1 MPFKNPHPLYNVW
14 MSMKGRCRNPRN
26 IQYAD
31 YGGRGI
37 SVCDRWMASFAAF
50 AEDMGPRPA
59 GTSLDRIDNNG
70 NYEPGNCRWATRREQ
85 QRNQRRAVFVQ
96 VDGVT
101 YRAIELA
108 DLAGVKTDTIVER
121 AARGLPYDQVVSRTA
136 LKPDYAK
143 LIPIVV
149 ERAKATKAAKTHC
162 KRGHE
167 YTPENTRITPEGWKN
182 CRQCH
187 NEKMRARNAAKR
199 NAV

>member
-14 MSMKGRCRNPRN
+14 MSMKDRCRNPRN

-50 AEDMGPRPA
+50 AADMGERPA

-85 QRNQRRAVFVQ
+85 QRNQRRAVFVEIE
-96 VDGVT
+96 GVRH
-101 YRAIELA
+101 RAIELA
-108 DLAGVKTDTIVER
+108 ELAGVKTDTILDR
-121 AARGLPYDQVVSRTA
+121 AARGLPYDQVVSQTA
-136 LKPDYAK
+136 HKPDYAK

-162 KRGHE
+162 RRGHE
-167 YTPENTRITPEGWKN
+167 Y
-182 CRQCH
+182 
-187 NEKMRARNAAKR
+187 NEKNTHINSHGWRVCRVCAAAKEARRRARLG
-199 NAV
+199 